1 MYTPTNAYQRKF
13 SSGLIVA
20 LLAFS
25 GALLLVPL
33 AATVSAA
40 NSGSSYTLTSSST
53 VLSGTTSTPVTL
65 TIDNPATNHYAITG
79 FTISMPSGWTVSGTA
94 SAPTFPAT
102 GCSVTPSSV
111 QCTGGDSA
119 PGIALVVS
127 GLSIAAPSVSSYP
140 ASGKLTTTIQDAS
153 SSAFYSG
160 PSLTLYEVDSSG
172 TLTVALS
179 PTSTTFTAGGS
190 PYTVTAT
197 LLDSSSAAEVGVP
210 VVWTVGGTGTGTV
223 TAVTSVTNSNGVATA
238 TFTPSNTAGNSNFV
252 VATLG
257 VNTPEATAG
266 TATVLSTASAAVT
279 TQAGPPSQV
288 TFLING
294 ESSNYLSTEATTLST
309 STTYP
314 NHFTGAELTTSQV
327 TYSVAD
333 SFGNSIAFTAST
345 LTINSITISALSGGG
360 VFDGVTATTLPST
373 VSCSTHSACIAS
385 PWGNSAAVSGDLPY
399 NYFQSPVYGTAGQLS
414 ATISGTYG
422 ASATAFT
429 VAGNSG
435 TATTATFATLS
446 PSPVVSNTAPQAG
459 SSISVYATLSVVQ
472 SGVPINLAFYLPGTG
487 QVSLGDGLY
496 SGHFSNGMHAITL
509 TTNSSGMVQTSFS
522 IDNVEGATVEFVA
535 NVTAPIY
542 GTPTNELANS
552 TTPNSGGTAV
562 TAAGPAASFA
572 VKTYFYASGSPVA
585 FSDSTTNVVP
595 SGTLYLDATL
605 VDAYGNTVTL
615 ASNANTI
622 QVNLV
627 ATAGTLSATSVYI
640 TAGHSDTGS
649 SFGAVIYTAPSA
661 TGSLTITASG
671 VVAGKAVTGT
681 STLMVVSANP
691 SLFVTSPMPVS
702 GAIYSMTTPIVF
714 HGNASVSTGYP
725 TSGSSAD
732 AISQVCYTAGTQ
744 SACQAE
750 STSPVTWAMAVN
762 VGAGLH
768 TISFNATDTNGNTV
782 SSAQYQVLVDTAA
795 PSINFVTVNN
805 ANISSPAT
813 VSANVVDAEG
823 DLNSTSVT
831 AVATN
836 LQTSATMTLTAKV
849 TGTNSLGS
857 SVTYGVSISGLTTGN
872 WTVKLSASDLAGNS
886 NSSTITVHVTVP
898 FAQSFVVSGTPQT
911 TTIGTFTGINASY
924 TNLNPTSQSVIVFAV
939 FKNSAGQTM
948 GIGTGSLTV
957 GAGATQSVFI
967 AEPVGLA
974 SGTYSVSI
982 FVFTTG
988 NLPVSVSTTIS
999 VTV

>member
-1 MYTPTNAYQRKF
+1 M
-13 SSGLIVA
+13 
-20 LLAFS
+20 LAFS

-53 VLSGTTSTPVTL
+53 VLSGTGATTVTL
-65 TIDNPATNHYAITG
+65 TINNPATNHYAITG
-79 FTISMPSGWTVSGTA
+79 FTISMPSGWTVSGTPSAATFA
-94 SAPTFPAT
+94 ST
-102 GCSVTPSSV
+102 GCSVTSVSV
-111 QCTGGDSA
+111 QCTGGNSA
-119 PGIALVVS
+119 PGIALVIT

-257 VNTPEATAG
+257 VNTPESTAG
-266 TATVLSTASAAVT
+266 TATVLSSATSAVT

-288 TFLING
+288 TFLISG
-294 ESSNYLSTEATTLST
+294 ESSNYLRTEATTTST

-314 NHFTGAELTTSQV
+314 NHFTGAELTTTQV

-360 VFDGVTATTLPST
+360 VFDGVTSTTLPST
-373 VSCSTHSACIAS
+373 ISCSTSAACIAT
-385 PWGNSAAVSGDLPY
+385 PWGTSTAVSGDLPY

-435 TATTATFATLS
+435 TATTSTFATSS
-446 PSPVVSNTAPQAG
+446 PSPAVSSTAPQAG
-459 SSISVYATLSVVQ
+459 SSISVYATLPTVQ
-472 SGVPINLAFYLPGTG
+472 SGVPINIAFYLPGTG

-496 SGHFSNGMHAITL
+496 SGHFSNGMHVITL

-522 IDNVEGATVEFVA
+522 IDNVKGATVEFVA

-552 TTPNSGGTAV
+552 TTPNTSGTAV

-572 VKTYFYASGSPVA
+572 VNTYFYAAPGNPPV
-585 FSDSTTNVVP
+585 FSDSTTSVVP

-605 VDAYGNTVTL
+605 VDAYGNMVTL

-622 QVNLV
+622 QVNLG

-640 TAGHSDTGS
+640 TAQHSTTGS

-681 STLMVVSANP
+681 STLTVVSPKP

-725 TSGSSAD
+725 TTGASAD

-768 TISFNATDTNGNTV
+768 TISFNATDANGNTV

-813 VSANVVDAEG
+813 VSANVVDAEE
-823 DLNSTSVT
+823 DLNSSSVT
-831 AVATN
+831 AIATN

-857 SVTYGVSISGLTTGN
+857 SVTYGVTISGLTTGN

-924 TNLNPTSQSVIVFAV
+924 TNLNPTSQSVVVFAV

>member
-20 LLAFS
+20 LLALS

-33 AATVSAA
+33 AATTNAS
-40 NSGSSYTLTSSST
+40 NSSSSYTLTSSHT
-53 VLSGTTSTPVTL
+53 VLSGTGSTTVTL

-79 FTISMPSGWTVSGTA
+79 FTISMPSGWSVSGTPVA
-94 SAPTFPAT
+94 ATFT
-102 GCSVTPSSV
+102 TCSVTSTSV

-119 PGIALVVS
+119 PGIALVVT
-127 GLSIAAPSVSSYP
+127 GLSIAGPTVSSYP

-153 SSAFYSG
+153 SNAFYSG

-179 PTSTTFTAGGS
+179 PSSTTFTAGGS

-210 VVWTVGGTGTGTV
+210 VVWTVGGTGSGTV
-223 TAVTSVTNSNGVATA
+223 TAISSMTNSNGVATA
-238 TFTPSNTAGNSNFV
+238 TFTPSNTAGDSNFA

-257 VNTPEATAG
+257 VNTPEATAS

-279 TQAGPPSQV
+279 TQAGPPSEV
-288 TFLING
+288 TFLIST
-294 ESSNYLSTEATTLST
+294 ESSNYLRTEATTSST

-314 NHFTGAELTTSQV
+314 SHFTGAELTTSQV

-333 SFGNSIAFTAST
+333 KFGNAIAFTAST

-373 VSCSTHSACIAS
+373 VSCSAHSACIAS
-385 PWGNSAAVSGDLPY
+385 PWGTGTAVSGNLPY
-399 NYFQSPVYGTAGQLS
+399 NYFQSPVYGAVGQLS

-422 ASATAFT
+422 PSASAFT

-435 TATTATFATLS
+435 TATTSTFAASS
-446 PSPVVSNTAPQAG
+446 PQPAVSTTAPKAG
-459 SSISVYATLSVVQ
+459 SSISVYATLPTVQ
-472 SGVPINLAFYLPGTG
+472 QGVPINIAFYLPGTG

-496 SGHFSNGMHAITL
+496 SGQFTNGMHAITL

-552 TTPNSGGTAV
+552 TVPNAGGTAV

-572 VKTYFYASGSPVA
+572 VNTYFYASGAPPTFTS
-585 FSDSTTNVVP
+585 STTSVVS

-615 ASNANTI
+615 SSNANTI
-622 QVNLV
+622 QVNLA

-640 TAGHSDTGS
+640 TAGHSDTGG
-649 SFGAVIYTAPSA
+649 SFGAVIYTAPSS
-661 TGSLTITASG
+661 TGSLTIKASG

-681 STLMVVSANP
+681 STITVVSAKP
-691 SLFVTSPMPVS
+691 TLFVTSPLPVS
-702 GAIYSMTTPIVF
+702 GAIYSTTTPMVF

-725 TSGSSAD
+725 TTGASAD
-732 AISQVCYTAGTQ
+732 TISQVCYTAGTQ

-768 TISFNATDTNGNTV
+768 TISFNATDANGNTI
-782 SSAQYQVLVDTAA
+782 SSATYQVLVDTTA
-795 PSINFVTVNN
+795 PNINFATANN
-805 ANISSPAT
+805 ANVSSPAK
-813 VSANVVDAEG
+813 VSANIVDTEG
-823 DLNSTSVT
+823 DLNASSVT

-836 LQTSATMTLTAKV
+836 LKTSATKTLTATV

-898 FAQSFVVSGTPQT
+898 FAQSFVVSGTPHSA
-911 TTIGTFTGINASY
+911 TIGSFTGINASY
-924 TNLNPTSQSVIVFAV
+924 TNLNPTSQSVVVFAV

-988 NLPVSVSTTIS
+988 NLPVSVSTSIS